1 MAVLRAAVA
10 AGVDH
15 IKTVQY
21 YGPDIVSELIRDAL
35 NPYPPELAILSKVAA
50 QPLHVKLSDHALWMS
65 ANEPHHRAASGEFTG
80 GTSFGIRPA
89 PKSSWRDPGAARSR
103 CFPVRGS
110 PPGHL
115 TSPIAMARFCQTAG
129 RLRRCAVSKR
139 GT

>member
-89 PKSSWRDPGAARSR
+89 PKSCGGTPARRDRDAFRSAAAR
-103 CFPVRGS
+103 
-110 PPGHL
+110 PG
-115 TSPIAMARFCQTAG
+115 I
-129 RLRRCAVSKR
+129 
-139 GT
+139 